1 MKSKLKQFIIVFF
14 GLCFFTSCAKQEGD
28 GGLASIRG
36 KVFGYDTNSEG
47 IVKDSAYLG
56 DAKVYLS
63 YGDHAWF
70 DDQATTSST
79 GDYAFN
85 GLNIGNYTITVYSE
99 CAQCIFNQKAIVVQT
114 SITEAKEIKVLADIK
129 IND

>member
-1 MKSKLKQFIIVFF
+1 MKINLKHFMLGIFC
-14 GLCFFTSCAKQEGD
+14 LCLFASCVKQEGD

-85 GLNIGNYTITVYSE
+85 ELNIGNYTITVYSE
-99 CAQCIFNQKAIVVQT
+99 CAQCIFNQKAVVVKT
-114 SITEAKEIKVLADIK
+114 SITESKEIKVLADIK
-129 IND
+129 VND